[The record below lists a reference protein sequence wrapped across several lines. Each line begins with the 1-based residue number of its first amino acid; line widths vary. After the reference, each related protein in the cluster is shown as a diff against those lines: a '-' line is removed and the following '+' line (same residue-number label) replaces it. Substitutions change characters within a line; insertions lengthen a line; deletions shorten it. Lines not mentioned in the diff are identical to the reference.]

1 MTTVAVDSVPATS
14 AITAGV
20 RVTVVN
26 VGVTHIAAVTSR
38 TDARDPAVSCT
49 AVTGKAVDVVMA
61 GSTVL
66 TWTRATLINFAF
78 TPGSA
83 PSISTVTREA
93 VDLVRA
99 TTAIVA
105 RI

>member
-1 MTTVAVDSVPATS
+1 
-14 AITAGV
+14 
-20 RVTVVN
+20 
-26 VGVTHIAAVTSR
+26 
-38 TDARDPAVSCT
+38 
-49 AVTGKAVDVVMA
+49 MA